1 MNPIK
6 SKFPLFAAMI
16 GGALLTITACTTT
29 RQEPR
34 VGPDGSTN
42 NVTVKVPDPVKTER
56 VKTVAETISTM
67 ALRRALDRF
76 KDDADEIAKYARAVG
91 GVFCQ
96 MHATKRFSP
105 DALETGIAELILP
118 ELKDP
123 ETRGYV
129 LDARDVLKAT
139 YRAFYADRFSAEL
152 PPDEWPAVV
161 AEIFCKS
168 IDQGLKDSGRP
179 GVASRPP
186 APSAAAAPVWIL
198 VDGKAVELK
207 EAEAEQL
214 RDALRAELAK

>member
-1 MNPIK
+1 MNPK
-6 SKFPLFAAMI
+6 KNKFPMFAGLISA
-16 GGALLTITACTTT
+16 ALLTLTACTTT

-34 VGPDGSTN
+34 IGPDGSTN
-42 NVTVKVPDPVKTER
+42 FVPVKAPDPVKTER

-76 KDDADEIAKYARAVG
+76 PKDAEEIAKYARAVG

-96 MHATKRFSP
+96 MHATKKFSP
-105 DALETGIAELILP
+105 DALETGIAELVLP
-118 ELKDP
+118 ELKDA

-186 APSAAAAPVWIL
+186 APSAAAAPVWLL
-198 VDGKAVELK
+198 VDGKAVEAKDAQDSL
-207 EAEAEQL
+207 L
-214 RDALRAELAK
+214 REALRAELAK